1 MKNSL
6 NLLLFAFFAS
16 ISTLSLGQISK
27 LEITNTNTAQ
37 VKKIKAMTEI
47 VVFTS
52 TGTFEGPLVFL
63 NANTIQVGVF
73 QVPLSDV
80 QCIMHK
86 NKKAGVACL
95 AVGSVMCASG
105 AISYA
110 WISFWNSFGLL
121 LDKDFTTS
129 VYLMSGGAAT
139 FVSGIYLL
147 SHKAAYP
154 NTKYSYRIVL

>member
-6 NLLLFAFFAS
+6 NPILFVLFAF
-16 ISTLSLGQISK
+16 ISTMSFGQISK

-37 VKKIKAMTEI
+37 VKKIKAMQEI
-47 VVFTS
+47 EVVTS
-52 TGTFEGPLVFL
+52 AGTFEGPLVFV
-63 NANTIQVGVF
+63 NPSTIQIGTT
-73 QVPLSDV
+73 QLALSTV
-80 QCIMHK
+80 KCILRK
-86 NKKAGVACL
+86 NKKAGVTCL

-110 WISFWNSFGLL
+110 WISFWNAFGLL

-139 FVSGIYLL
+139 FVSGIVLL
-147 SHKAAYP
+147 TQKQSFP
-154 NTKYSYRIVL
+154 NTKYQYQIVQ

>member
-16 ISTLSLGQISK
+16 ISTLSFGQISK

-80 QCIMHK
+80 QCIMRN

-129 VYLMSGGAAT
+129 VYLMAGGAAT

>member
-6 NLLLFAFFAS
+6 NPILFVLFAFV
-16 ISTLSLGQISK
+16 STLSFGQISK

-47 VVFTS
+47 EVVTS
-52 TGTFEGPLVFL
+52 IGTFEGPLVFL

-73 QVPLSDV
+73 QVPLSDI

-86 NKKAGVACL
+86 NKKAAVACL

-105 AISYA
+105 AISYV

-139 FVSGIYLL
+139 FVSGIYLIT
-147 SHKAAYP
+147 HKAAYP
-154 NTKYSYRIVL
+154 NTKYRYQIVL

>member
-16 ISTLSLGQISK
+16 ISTLSFGQISK

-52 TGTFEGPLVFL
+52 TGTYKGPLVFL
-63 NANTIQVGVF
+63 DAHTIQIGVH
-73 QVPLSDV
+73 QIALADV

-129 VYLMSGGAAT
+129 VYLMGGGAAT

-147 SHKAAYP
+147 THKAAYP
-154 NTKYSYRIVL
+154 NTKCSYRIVL